1 MTFTATAPDRSNDP
15 RVLGAAAITV
25 LLWASAF
32 IMIRGAGEHFGP
44 GGMAL
49 LRMLVGSAALSVVV
63 LIRHRTRGVAWP
75 SLRSLPAVVVWGV
88 AWFGVYNVA
97 LNAAEQS
104 IDAGTAAMLVNVA
117 PLIVV
122 VLAGFLLGEGFPRQL
137 MLGVPVAFGG
147 VVLIGVS
154 TSTGQNSVVG
164 VLLALAAAVLY
175 GGSALAQKHLLRRVD
190 PVVLT
195 WVGALAGT
203 VALLPWAG
211 SLGAELGGAPVT
223 AVWAVIYLGVF
234 PTAIAFLTWAF
245 VLGRSS
251 AGRTAAT
258 TYVVPALAVLMG
270 WLLLGEVPTPLALV
284 GGALC
289 LAGVFITRL
298 RPRRPAGGDPSSS
311 AAADRPAAAGAAS
324 GDRTRPGRP

>member
-32 IMIRGAGEHFGP
+32 IVIRGAGEHFGP

-88 AWFGVYNVA
+88 AWFGVYNLG

-195 WVGALAGT
+195 WVGGARRDRGPAALGGVPRCGAGRCPGHCG
-203 VALLPWAG
+203 LGGDLPRGVPDGHRVPHLGLCARTQLGRQNGCHHLCGPGLSGADGLAAAGRGAHTAG
-211 SLGAELGGAPVT
+211 SG
-223 AVWAVIYLGVF
+223 
-234 PTAIAFLTWAF
+234 
-245 VLGRSS
+245 GRSALS
-251 AGRTAAT
+251 GRGVHHPAA
-258 TYVVPALAVLMG
+258 
-270 WLLLGEVPTPLALV
+270 
-284 GGALC
+284 
-289 LAGVFITRL
+289 
-298 RPRRPAGGDPSSS
+298 S
-311 AAADRPAAAGAAS
+311 AAAR
-324 GDRTRPGRP
+324 GRGPVL